1 MSPRPFLIYPDKRLL
16 TPALPVSS
24 VDDDVRSIWEE
35 MLAAMYAMPGVGLAA
50 PQLGIP
56 WRLAV
61 VDCDPANPA
70 PVRMANPELL
80 EMGEEVELGPE
91 GSPNLP
97 GLTADVPRATSV
109 RVRFLDAE
117 GAVLERRF
125 DGLWARSVQHQI
137 DHLGGRLYV
146 DRLRPVKRRLLLARH
161 AKSRRTAERG

>member
-16 TPALPVSS
+16 TPAAPVSA
-24 VDDDVRSIWEE
+24 VDDEIRSIWEE

-56 WRLAV
+56 LRLAV

-80 EMGEEVELGPE
+80 DVGEEVELGPE

-97 GLTADVPRATSV
+97 GLSAEVARATSV

-117 GAVLERRF
+117 GAVAERRF

-137 DHLGGRLYV
+137 DHLDGHLFV
-146 DRLRPVKRRLLLARH
+146 DRLGPVKRRLVLARH
-161 AKSRRTAERG
+161 AKSRRNAKRG